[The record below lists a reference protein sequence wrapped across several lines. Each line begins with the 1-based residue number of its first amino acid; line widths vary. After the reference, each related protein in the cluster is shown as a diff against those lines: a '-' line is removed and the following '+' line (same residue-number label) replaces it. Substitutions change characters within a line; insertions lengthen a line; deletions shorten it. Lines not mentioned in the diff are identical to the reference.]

1 MALSLLSNL
10 YIFLVVDLCFGWK
23 RVKSAF
29 IVGWILFQFQCCF
42 SLWISL
48 VYGGKKEMGL
58 CWIFLSGFPCFL
70 FTAFKRSRRNF
81 MDQCVGSS
89 FSRPLDLRQSWDAYG
104 LVTFNWDGLDLSIP
118 WSISPFPES
127 CVTENDFKTHWFLNF
142 QLGLLKEYLSNLEKL
157 RKRFIKDSFYLFSV
171 NYYGIQRAKRIG
183 NWDPSSNEQVDF
195 SFFFQNT
202 GLQKVYRIS
211 SAMSEPFCFFLQPVD
226 LKIRNS
232 AIIHSAF
239 ASR

>member
-1 MALSLLSNL
+1 MDDFSISNFQVDCLEKQAEWLSHCCRISIYFLS
-10 YIFLVVDLCFGWK
+10 VDLCFGWK

-58 CWIFLSGFPCFL
+58 CWIFLPGFPCFL

-127 CVTENDFKTHWFLNF
+127 CVTENDFKTHRFLNF
-142 QLGLLKEYLSNLEKL
+142 QLGLLKEYYQTWKNWG
-157 RKRFIKDSFYLFSV
+157 KDSS
-171 NYYGIQRAKRIG
+171 
-183 NWDPSSNEQVDF
+183 
-195 SFFFQNT
+195 
-202 GLQKVYRIS
+202 
-211 SAMSEPFCFFLQPVD
+211 
-226 LKIRNS
+226 KIHFTCS
-232 AIIHSAF
+232 L
-239 ASR
+239 